1 MYQQSCIVVRK
12 SGLARFISGTL
23 AGAETDGEVSPENK
37 MARDLKPW
45 DTLKVPYG
53 RSRPIDFS
61 RAHYYVQHLQKDEL
75 MQFLRTEGID
85 PDIALN
91 RSRVLVRL

>member
-12 SGLARFISGTL
+12 SGLERFISGTL
-23 AGAETDGEVSPENK
+23 AGAETDGEMSPENK

-53 RSRPIDFS
+53 RSRPVDFS
-61 RAHYYVQHLQKDEL
+61 RTHFYVQHLQKDEL
-75 MQFLRTEGID
+75 MLFLQAEELD
-85 PDIALN
+85 PAIVLN
-91 RSRVLVRL
+91 RSRELYRL